1 MFVERIKRIA
11 TAALLAAVIA
21 IVAPSQSVAL
31 TIFFCKNS
39 DQTVFS
45 VAASLSSGCPSGAV
59 KIDEA
64 EYDRLLEQEQ
74 TAGAQTPMPQTETR
88 SVDRETASPVTAE
101 TDVPLSSM
109 VIGMAQHFVQE
120 KYMFG
125 PLGHYHIEFDVA
137 YLHPQPQPD
146 YWAVVGGFVSDQNT
160 PNTFVAAVRLICP
173 DFAEVECWRL
183 EKLAINGKII
193 LDLGK
198 PL

>member
-1 MFVERIKRIA
+1 MKCLAAFLL
-11 TAALLAAVIA
+11 ALLAAGPA
-21 IVAPSQSVAL
+21 
-31 TIFFCKNS
+31 
-39 DQTVFS
+39 
-45 VAASLSSGCPSGAV
+45 
-59 KIDEA
+59 
-64 EYDRLLEQEQ
+64 R
-74 TAGAQTPMPQTETR
+74 
-88 SVDRETASPVTAE
+88 AE
-101 TDVPLSSM
+101 TDAPLPSM
-109 VIGMAQHFVQE
+109 VIDMAQHFVQE

-125 PLGHYHIEFDVA
+125 GLGHYHIEFDVA

-173 DFAEVECWRL
+173 DSVKVECWRL